1 MAAGP
6 LRSLATGVPPGR
18 FYGPSSP
25 FCFINFFSKDARAFI
40 LITQCTALLA
50 AALSLVSYLS
60 IYAKLA
66 GHFPASSFAGR
77 LFGQTS
83 SRDRS
88 GGTSS
93 MHRSGVAGKDV
104 RSAAGGRAPED
115 IGRQVQKIC
124 RKLLLYPS
132 TSRTQRNLTLR

>member
-18 FYGPSSP
+18 FFGPSSP
-25 FCFINFFSKDARAFI
+25 FCFINFFSRDARAFI
-40 LITQCTALLA
+40 LITQCTALTA
-50 AALSLVSYLS
+50 AALSLASYLS
-60 IYAKLA
+60 IYAKLS
-66 GHFPASSFAGR
+66 GHFPSTSLAGR
-77 LFGQTS
+77 LFGQMS

-88 GGTSS
+88 GGSSS
-93 MHRSGVAGKDV
+93 MHRSAVAHKDG
-104 RSAAGGRAPED
+104 RLAAGGGARAPED

-132 TSRTQRNLTLR
+132 TSVLLC